1 MHPQDPLEIKKN
13 NDPDRQ
19 SQQSVTAADLI
30 LHYLEQIGVEYVF
43 GIPGGGIEP
52 LYNAL
57 ARSQR
62 RGGPRPVVARHES
75 GAAFMADGYAR
86 ETGKLGVCCSTTG
99 PGATNMIT
107 GVASAYMDH
116 TPLLAITAQTSLKTF
131 GRGAAQE
138 SSCTGVNTVAMYQHC
153 TRYNTLVSHA
163 EQLERK
169 LISAITTAMH
179 PPYGPAHLSIPID
192 IMRTAVT
199 IHSSTHLDALLSP
212 SNTVDGEAV
221 NQLYRTLMSTR
232 HVIFVLGVGAG
243 QALDIILEL
252 AILVNAQVVTT
263 PDGKGLVSS
272 YHPQY
277 RGVYGLAGHSTAHT
291 LLKNKSVDTVLAI
304 GTNLDEQATN
314 GWESSTLLSERTIFI
329 DATPLYFSRSPTGRH
344 YFSGNIKGLFERLL
358 SRFHNIRKQ
367 DQIGAPWE
375 HTKES
380 SQPRDFPVVPFER
393 RAGKRR
399 RNRSSDTFKGVSYL
413 YNKERR
419 QESDRRNAEIP
430 PPAVRR
436 FVLRDEDKYISE
448 SVPIKPQR
456 LMYDLSRLFPPTTRF
471 LADIGNSFLW
481 VIHYLHPINR
491 RVIGNR
497 ASTTGMIRLGM
508 GFASMSWAI
517 GAAVGTALATPGNPI
532 VCITGDG
539 ALLMSGQELSTAV
552 QEKLPIIF
560 VVLNDAALGT
570 VKHGQ
575 EMAGAELI
583 GFDLPQVDFVAYAKA
598 MGAEA
603 YSIHSPQ
610 DMAELDIRAL
620 CNRAGP
626 TVLDV
631 HIDTNETP
639 PLEERISML
648 KSDMSSER
656 HRSI

>member
-1 MHPQDPLEIKKN
+1 MNPQDPLEINN
-13 NDPDRQ
+13 NDDSNRQ
-19 SQQSVTAADLI
+19 AKPTTTAADLI
-30 LHYLEQIGVEYVF
+30 LHYLEQIGVEYIF

-86 ETGKLGVCCSTTG
+86 ETGKLGVCCATTG

-116 TPLLAITAQTSLKTF
+116 TPLLAITAQTSIKNF
-131 GRGAAQE
+131 GRGSAQE
-138 SSCTGVNTVAMYQHC
+138 SSCTGVNTVAMYEHC

-179 PPYGPAHLSIPID
+179 PPYGPSHLSIPID
-192 IMRTAVT
+192 IMRSPVT
-199 IHSSTHLDALLSP
+199 IHSSTHLDALLTP
-212 SNTVDGEAV
+212 SSAVDGEAV
-221 NQLYRTLMSTR
+221 NQLYRTLMSAR
-232 HVIFVLGVGAG
+232 HVTFVLGAGAN
-243 QALDIILEL
+243 QALDLILEL
-252 AILVNAQVVTT
+252 AILINAQVVTT

-277 RGVYGLAGHSTAHT
+277 RGIYGLAGHATAHN
-291 LLKNKSVDTVLAI
+291 LLKNKAVDAVLAI

-314 GWESSTLLSERTIFI
+314 GWEPSTLLSEKTIFI
-329 DATPLYFSRSPTGRH
+329 DATPLYFPRSPMGRH
-344 YFSGNIKGLFERLL
+344 YFSGNIKGLFDRLL

-367 DQIGAPWE
+367 DQIRAPWE
-375 HTKES
+375 QTKEH
-380 SQPRDFPVVPFER
+380 QPPDFPIIPFER

-399 RNRSSDTFKGVSYL
+399 RNRSSNTFEGVSYL
-413 YNKERR
+413 RNTERR
-419 QESDRRNAEIP
+419 QDTDRRSSEIP
-430 PPAVRR
+430 PTAARR
-436 FVLRDEDKYISE
+436 FILKDEDKYLSE
-448 SVPIKPQR
+448 NTPIKPQR

-481 VIHYLHPINR
+481 TIHYLHPINR

-497 ASTTGMIRLGM
+497 ASTSGMIRLGM

-517 GAAVGTALATPGNPI
+517 GAAVGTSLASPGNPV

-539 ALLMSGQELSTAV
+539 SLLMSGQELSTAI
-552 QEKLPIIF
+552 QEKLSIF
-560 VVLNDAALGT
+560 FVILNDSAFGT

-575 EMAGAELI
+575 QMAGAELI
-583 GFDLPQVDFVAYAKA
+583 GFDLPRVDFAGYAKA
-598 MGAEA
+598 MGAEG
-603 YSIHSPQ
+603 YLIHSPQ
-610 DMAELDIRAL
+610 DMAELDIRKL
-620 CNRAGP
+620 CSKPGP

-631 HIDTNETP
+631 HIDPNEMP

-648 KSDMSSER
+648 RPDMLL
-656 HRSI
+656 